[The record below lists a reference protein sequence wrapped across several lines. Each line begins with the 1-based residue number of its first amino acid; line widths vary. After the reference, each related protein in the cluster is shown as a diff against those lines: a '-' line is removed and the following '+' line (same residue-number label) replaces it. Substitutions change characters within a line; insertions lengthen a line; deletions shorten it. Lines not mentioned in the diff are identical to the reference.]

1 MAKTNKP
8 TYQDIINELRAGS
21 FKPVYLLMGDESY
34 FIDEISGYIE
44 ENAVPEDLRDFNQ
57 TIVYGAD
64 VTAAQ
69 IADMARRYPV
79 MAERQLIVVR
89 EAKDVRDIEILAPY
103 VAQPMQS
110 TILVLCYK
118 NGRVDRRKKLASEVE
133 KHGVLFESA
142 KLRDRQLPAFV
153 SNYLK
158 VRGADIDYKS
168 AELMSEYVGTDL
180 SRMSGELDKLVLA
193 LPEGSSRITSELI
206 EENIGISREYNVFE
220 LKSALAVRDSEKTWR
235 IVRNF
240 MDNPKDNPIQMVL
253 AVLYGFFSKLMV
265 AYYAPRRDQEGISNF
280 LGLRSPWQAREYVDA
295 MRHYTGTKVMHI
307 ISDIRYYDARS
318 KGVGNSGTGG
328 PELLREFIYRVLH

>member
-1 MAKTNKP
+1 MAKTQKT
-8 TYQDIINELRAGS
+8 TYQDILKDMRTGS
-21 FKPVYLLMGDESY
+21 FKPVYLLMGDEPY
-34 FIDEISGYIE
+34 FIDEISKYLE
-44 ENAVPEDLRDFNQ
+44 ENTVPQDLRDFNQ

-79 MAERQLIVVR
+79 MSERQLIVVR
-89 EAKDVRDIEILAPY
+89 EAKDVRDIELLAPY
-103 VAQPMQS
+103 AAQPMPS
-110 TILVLCYK
+110 TILVICYK
-118 NGRVDRRKKLASEVE
+118 NGKVDRRKKLASEVD
-133 KHGVLFESA
+133 KHGVLFEST
-142 KLRDRQLPAFV
+142 KLRDYQLPAFV
-153 SNYLK
+153 SNYVK
-158 VRGADIDYKS
+158 IKGADIDHKS

-193 LPEGSSRITSELI
+193 LPEGERRITSELI
-206 EENIGISREYNVFE
+206 EKNIGISREYNVFE
-220 LKSALAVRDSEKTWR
+220 LKNALAVRDSEKAWR
-235 IVRNF
+235 IVKNF

-280 LGLRSPWQAREYVDA
+280 LGLRSPWQAKEYVEA

-307 ISDIRYYDARS
+307 ISDLRYYDARS
-318 KGVGNSGTGG
+318 KGVDNTGTEG